1 MRIYE
6 ERNIFVNREQ
16 KEDSINDANL
26 EMTENFPQDADN
38 RFFQDIKPEKFSNI
52 FLHQNLE
59 LSNHDHIFLYSVKQ
73 NFKSDSKEVISDN
86 AFSEILNTVPNFII
100 QESMIIYLKKF

>member
-1 MRIYE
+1 MGIYE

-38 RFFQDIKPEKFSNI
+38 ISDIGSNNNI
-52 FLHQNLE
+52 FDLNPRG
-59 LSNHDHIFLYSVKQ
+59 
-73 NFKSDSKEVISDN
+73 
-86 AFSEILNTVPNFII
+86 ILTSSIC
-100 QESMIIYLKKF
+100 ERE